1 MNSKWYL
8 YQCPQ
13 NRRSSWICHPKTWW
27 SFNYKA
33 FKLSI
38 AVPCKNSL
46 FLKFS
51 GNDHILLLSSF
62 FHWWPN
68 ISGFWNVSDTVLSF
82 YRTLIAK
89 LRLKGHVFSV
99 IGIWPCNLPSF
110 EPGNIRFALWFL
122 PQVGSVEARA
132 WDRDFVHSAYC
143 RCAVSR
149 KNYKPV
155 GGCRIEKERSWVG
168 MLLLPLVGGSGAH
181 TSPRSSLPF
190 RQGCHP
196 SIPPCPSVRQPWV
209 WADDSCGWG
218 HSPLLRDHLWAKDN

>member
-13 NRRSSWICHPKTWW
+13 NRRSNWICHPKTWW

-33 FKLSI
+33 SKRSI

-89 LRLKGHVFSV
+89 LRLKGHVFSM

-110 EPGNIRFALWFL
+110 EPGEH
-122 PQVGSVEARA
+122 SVCSVVLTSGQGP
-132 WDRDFVHSAYC
+132 W
-143 RCAVSR
+143 
-149 KNYKPV
+149 KPEPETGILCSV
-155 GGCRIEKERSWVG
+155 LIADVLSPGRSI
-168 MLLLPLVGGSGAH
+168 S
-181 TSPRSSLPF
+181 
-190 RQGCHP
+190 Q
-196 SIPPCPSVRQPWV
+196 
-209 WADDSCGWG
+209 WG
-218 HSPLLRDHLWAKDN
+218 DAG